1 MQIFKNYDQVL
12 RSLITAYVY
21 NRDEVEL
28 IAALEQ
34 VKRRINGGAWEQ
46 PIDEAD
52 IIASVLYHLYGD
64 YGTSPRHGWFYNKQL
79 IDEFTKILDDEI
91 EELKQRIILEEELE
105 DGRPGDN

>member
-1 MQIFKNYDQVL
+1 MQILKNYDQVL
-12 RSLITAYVY
+12 RSLISAFYY
-21 NRDEVEL
+21 NRDDQEL

-64 YGTSPRHGWFYNKQL
+64 YGTYPRYGWFYNSHL
-79 IDEFTKILDDEI
+79 IYEFNKILDEEI
-91 EELKQRIILEEELE
+91 EELKQRKELYKEMEEN
-105 DGRPGDN
+105 GKQ

>member
-1 MQIFKNYDQVL
+1 MQIFKNYDEVL
-12 RSLITAYVY
+12 RSLITGYVY
-21 NRDEVEL
+21 NRDEENL

-64 YGTSPRHGWFYNKQL
+64 YGTSPRYGWFYQRQL
-79 IDEFTKILDDEI
+79 IDGFNKILDEEI
-91 EELKQRIILEEELE
+91 EELKQRIEL
-105 DGRPGDN
+105 